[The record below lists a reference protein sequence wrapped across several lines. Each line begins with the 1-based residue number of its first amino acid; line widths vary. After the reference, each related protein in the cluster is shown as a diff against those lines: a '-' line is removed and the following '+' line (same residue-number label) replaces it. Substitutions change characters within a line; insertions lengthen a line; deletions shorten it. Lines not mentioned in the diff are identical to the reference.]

1 VTPSTLFAWT
11 VSGSIGLGL
20 FLYGKKQRRVPHLA
34 AGVLLMVFP
43 YFVSSLGATLGITAA
58 VLGLLYFATYLGL

>member
-11 VSGSIGLGL
+11 VSGAIGLGL

>member
-58 VLGLLYFATYLGL
+58 LLGLLYFATYLGL